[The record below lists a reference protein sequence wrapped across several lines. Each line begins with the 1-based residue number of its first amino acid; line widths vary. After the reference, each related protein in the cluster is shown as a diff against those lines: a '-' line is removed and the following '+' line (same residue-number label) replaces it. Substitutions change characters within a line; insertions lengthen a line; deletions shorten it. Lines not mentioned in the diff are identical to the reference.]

1 MVFSGLTFLY
11 LFLPGTLLLCFA
23 MPARLRNGVLLL
35 ASLVFYFYGE
45 RLYLLL
51 MLAVILS
58 SWIAG
63 LLLERLQGRRRRLT
77 LILFLCL
84 CLGLLGLFKYA
95 DLLVETLNALARR
108 PLLALPGLVLP
119 IGISFY
125 IFQAISY
132 GIDVWRGK
140 YPAERSLPKLALYLS
155 FFPQL
160 IAGPIVRYEQ
170 LAPALRA
177 RRVDPAEFGTG
188 ALRFCVGLGKKVLLA
203 DRLFAFCT
211 AAAATREPSIVLAWA
226 ESFSYLLYV
235 YFDFSG
241 YSDMAI
247 GLGSCFGFH
256 LPENFRYPLVSS
268 SIRDFWRRWHITLGA
283 WFRDYLYIP
292 LGGSRRGLG
301 RQIMN
306 LLLVWALTGL
316 WHGASWNYAIWGL
329 SIGLLLAAE
338 NLLRRWK
345 RAKTAGLGGRRLFHR
360 AAVLL
365 LMTLCFIWFRFQDW
379 SEAAALFGRMFGG
392 SPIWSRESAYL
403 LRGAILL
410 LAGSAL
416 GATPLPRRLLGRLEK
431 TSAGRCL
438 LPGAQVI
445 WMLLLLGLST
455 AWLVDGS
462 FSPFLYFRF

>member
-23 MPARLRNGVLLL
+23 MPARLRNAVLLL

-45 RLYLLL
+45 RLCLLL
-51 MLAVILS
+51 MLAVILL
-58 SWIAG
+58 SWGAG
-63 LLLERLQGRRRRLT
+63 LLLERLRGRRRRLT
-77 LILFLCL
+77 SILFLCL

-95 DLLVETLNALARR
+95 DLLAGTVNALAGR
-108 PLLALPGLVLP
+108 PLLALLGLPLP
-119 IGISFY
+119 IGVSFY
-125 IFQAISY
+125 SFQAISY
-132 GIDVWRGK
+132 GLDVWRGR
-140 YPAERSLPKLALYLS
+140 YPAERSLPRLALYLS

-170 LAPALRA
+170 LAPALRE
-177 RRVDPAEFGTG
+177 RHVGPADFGAG

-203 DRLFAFCT
+203 DRLFALCT
-211 AAAATREPSIVLAWA
+211 AAAAAREPSVALAWA
-226 ESFSYLLYV
+226 ESFAYLLYV

-241 YSDMAI
+241 YSDMAV
-247 GLGSCFGFH
+247 GLGACFGFR
-256 LPENFRYPLVSS
+256 LPENFRYPLVSA

-301 RQIMN
+301 RQLRN

-316 WHGASWNYAIWGL
+316 WHGASWNYAIWGI
-329 SIGLLLAAE
+329 SVGLLLAGE
-338 NLLRRWK
+338 TLLRRRK
-345 RAKTAGLGGRRLFHR
+345 GPDAAEPGGRRLLRR

-365 LMTLCFIWFRFQDW
+365 LMILCFVWFRFPDW
-379 SEAAALFGRMFGG
+379 SGAAVLFGRMFGG
-392 SPIWSRESAYL
+392 APLWSGESAYL
-403 LRGAILL
+403 LRGGALL
-410 LAGSAL
+410 LAVGAL
-416 GATPLPRRLLGRLEK
+416 GATPLPRRLLGRLEE
-431 TSAGRCL
+431 TGAGRCL
-438 LPGAQVI
+438 LPAGRAL